1 MTKAVGYVR
10 VSTQEQA
17 DHGYSVDAQISKIR
31 AYADLY
37 DIVLLDVIIDAGV
50 SAKSLKREGIT
61 KCLTNVRQWQSG
73 RGDYFQVR
81 SPYPFCY

>member
-1 MTKAVGYVR
+1 MSYNVLHKVRQGQKQMTKAVGYVR

-37 DIVLLDVIIDAGV
+37 DNL
-50 SAKSLKREGIT
+50 
-61 KCLTNVRQWQSG
+61 
-73 RGDYFQVR
+73 
-81 SPYPFCY
+81 

>member
-17 DHGYSVDAQISKIR
+17 DHGYSVDAQVSKIR

-50 SAKSLKREGIT
+50 SAKSLKRDG
-61 KCLTNVRQWQSG
+61 LTNVLQMF
-73 RGDYFQVR
+73 YK
-81 SPYPFCY
+81 C